1 MVVVV
6 VKQLKMFRSFHPH
19 NSAWMLDF
27 LLQMQDGT
35 LKNLKKTQDVVVGNA
50 YARTFCIKPESL
62 SYFQAII
69 LAKLNL

>member
-1 MVVVV
+1 
-6 VKQLKMFRSFHPH
+6 
-19 NSAWMLDF
+19 MLDF

-69 LAKLNL
+69 LAKLNF